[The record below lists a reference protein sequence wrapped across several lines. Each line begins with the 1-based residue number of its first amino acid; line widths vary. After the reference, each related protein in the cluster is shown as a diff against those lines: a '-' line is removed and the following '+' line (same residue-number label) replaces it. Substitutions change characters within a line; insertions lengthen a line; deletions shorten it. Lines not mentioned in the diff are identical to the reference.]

1 MMGRIPRRH
10 AAFGAALTLAGVMA
24 LSGCGSHLSQAALER
39 ANGALQVNA
48 GSQTTGALAA
58 GGAGDQGAGAQAAGT
73 AGGAAGAV
81 GSSAGSATAGP
92 GGAATPSAGGGNTG
106 LPGAG
111 GAASAL
117 GPAGPRS
124 ELVFGSLGT
133 AAGVLGAVSGP
144 APPAIRA
151 WVSAVN
157 ATGGLGG
164 HPVRVIQADDGGDPG
179 RAQSIVQQ
187 FVEQDHVVAIFYDY
201 MFSEKPAV
209 LSYLESKNV
218 PLIGTQGGDPSGDH
232 SPIDFNPLT
241 GPSTG
246 IDWSFILGVHT
257 FKPSITKL
265 ASFYCREAATCNIE
279 EQGFKQFLPWNGI
292 HLVYE
297 TQVSLAQPDFTAEV
311 IQARS
316 AGAEAIL
323 CLIDSNS
330 VIRVAQ
336 AAQRQGWNVQL
347 AGTYNLEQ
355 DIILP
360 GAKDLEG
367 LILTTREAPYQ
378 SSPKLQMYRDAMAR
392 YQPGQPV
399 GDLGAGVFVVGDI
412 LQKIAPLLPAKPT
425 SADLINA
432 LYSLH
437 GEKLGGLLPGIT
449 FNKGTHQN
457 VNQCIVPI
465 VLHNGVFAAHDAAE
479 SFVCAPTWHPGT

>member
-1 MMGRIPRRH
+1 MS
-10 AAFGAALTLAGVMA
+10 AALTLVGLIA
-24 LSGCGSHLSQAALER
+24 LAGCGSHLSQSTLEK
-39 ANGALQVNA
+39 ANGALKVNS
-48 GSQTTGALAA
+48 GSQAVGAAGGVGASADQSGSALAA
-58 GGAGDQGAGAQAAGT
+58 GGSAGT
-73 AGGAAGAV
+73 SAGGLSAVGVGGSVGGSGPAAVSGAAGSAA
-81 GSSAGSATAGP
+81 GSSSSGGAGSIGSATGGP
-92 GGAATPSAGGGNTG
+92 K
-106 LPGAG
+106 
-111 GAASAL
+111 
-117 GPAGPRS
+117 S

-151 WVSAVN
+151 WVSSVN
-157 ATGGLGG
+157 AKGGLGG
-164 HPVRVIQADDGGDPG
+164 HLVRVIQADDGGDPA
-179 RAQSIVQQ
+179 RAQAIVHQ
-187 FVEQDHVVAIFYDY
+187 FVEQEHVVAIFYDY
-201 MFSEKPAV
+201 MFSEKPSV
-209 LSYLESKNV
+209 LSYLEQKNV

-257 FKPSITKL
+257 FAPTITKL
-265 ASFYCREAATCNIE
+265 ASLYCREAATCNIE
-279 EQGFKQFLPWNGI
+279 EQGFKQFLPWKGM

-297 TQVSLAQPDFTAEV
+297 AQVSLAQPDFTAEV
-311 IQARS
+311 LQARG

-323 CLIDSNS
+323 CLVDSNS
-330 VIRVAQ
+330 VIRIAQ
-336 AAQRQGWNVQL
+336 AVQRQGWKVQL

-360 GAKDLEG
+360 GASQLEG

-378 SSPKLQMYRDAMAR
+378 SSPRLQMYRDAMAR

-399 GDLGAGVFVVGDI
+399 GDLGAGVFVVGAM
-412 LQKIAPLLPAKPT
+412 LEKIAPQLPDKPA
-425 SADLINA
+425 SIDLVNA

-449 FNKGTHQN
+449 FNKGNHPG

-465 VLHNGVFAAHDAAE
+465 ILRGGVFQAHDAAE
-479 SFVCAPTWHPGT
+479 SFVCSPTWQPGA

>member
-1 MMGRIPRRH
+1 MTASTRRRRY
-10 AAFGAALTLAGVMA
+10 AASVATLSLAGLTL
-24 LSGCGSHLSQAALER
+24 LSGCGSHLSQAALQR
-39 ANGALQVNA
+39 ANGALK
-48 GSQTTGALAA
+48 TGAQGTDLAA
-58 GGAGDQGAGAQAAGT
+58 GQAGDQLGAGQSVDASGQ
-73 AGGAAGAV
+73 AGGGPT
-81 GSSAGSATAGP
+81 GGAGP
-92 GGAATPSAGGGNTG
+92 GAAASSGAATATGGGANAVSG
-106 LPGAG
+106 GSGGAG
-111 GAASAL
+111 VVS
-117 GPAGPRS
+117 GPGQAKG
-124 ELVFGSLGT
+124 EIVFGSLGT

-151 WVSAVN
+151 WVSAEN
-157 ATGGLGG
+157 AKGGLAG
-164 HPVRVIQADDGGDPG
+164 HPVRVIQADDGGDPA

-201 MFSEKPAV
+201 MFSEKPSV

-241 GPSTG
+241 GPSNG

-257 FKPSITKL
+257 FKPSVTKL
-265 ASFYCREAATCNIE
+265 ASFYCREAATCSIE

-392 YQPGQPV
+392 YQPGQAV
-399 GDLGAGVFVVGDI
+399 GDLGAGVFVVGAMLD
-412 LQKIAPLLPAKPT
+412 KIGPQLPNKPT
-425 SADLINA
+425 SADFVNA

-437 GEKLGGLLPGIT
+437 GEKLNGLLPGIT

-465 VLHNGVFAAHDAAE
+465 ILHNGVFVAHDGAE
-479 SFVCAPTWHPGT
+479 SFVCAPTWQPGT